1 MTRINCSGDNKEAKK
16 KLNIKRQPSIR
27 LIATITILISNAW
40 HENLAFL
47 CGIFRD
53 YILQQTY
60 WNSTVVKSKL
70 IVDVF
75 FCGTVDETDPERQME
90 N

>member
-1 MTRINCSGDNKEAKK
+1 MYYFCRQGEKAEIVIYLNMTRINCSGDNKEAKK

-53 YILQQTY
+53 YILQQTS
-60 WNSTVVKSKL
+60 WN
-70 IVDVF
+70 
-75 FCGTVDETDPERQME
+75 
-90 N
+90 